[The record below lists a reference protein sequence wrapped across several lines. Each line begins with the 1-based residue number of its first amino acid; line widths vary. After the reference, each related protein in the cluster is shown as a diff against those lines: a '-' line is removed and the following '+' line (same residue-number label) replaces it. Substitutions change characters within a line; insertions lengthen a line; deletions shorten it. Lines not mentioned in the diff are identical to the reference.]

1 MPNTITESEQIRG
14 ALVTSL
20 HGVVVASCQAGPGS
34 PLNQPS
40 MIAALARSAE
50 LGGAQGFR
58 VDGPANVAAVRA
70 VSELPIL
77 GINKVDRDGFDV
89 RITPTLKD
97 ALDIVAAGAN
107 IVALDGTERARPYG
121 ETLSQIISAL
131 HELGIPVM
139 ADISTRREAEAA
151 AEAGADIV
159 ATTLAGYTPYTSDVD
174 KFGPAFPLLEE
185 IRELPVPV
193 AVEGR
198 IWTTDHVT
206 RCFEGGAYFVIIGS
220 AITVPELI
228 TRRFVAAAHAAG
240 LIDAAS

>member
-1 MPNTITESEQIRG
+1 MHSTMTETDRIRG
-14 ALVTSL
+14 ALVASL
-20 HGVVVASCQAGPGS
+20 NGVVIASCQAGPES

-40 MIAALARSAE
+40 IIAALAKSAE

-70 VSELPIL
+70 ISRLPIL
-77 GINKVDRDGFDV
+77 GINKVDREGYDV
-89 RITPTLKD
+89 RITSTLQD
-97 ALDIVAAGAN
+97 ALDVVAAGAN
-107 IVALDGTERARPYG
+107 IVALDGTERARPFG
-121 ETLSQIISAL
+121 ETLAQIISAL

-139 ADISTRREAEAA
+139 ADISTRREAETAA
-151 AEAGADIV
+151 AAGADII
-159 ATTLAGYTPYTSDVD
+159 ATTLAGYTPYTSNVD

-185 IRELPVPV
+185 IHELPVPI

-206 RCFEGGAYFVIIGS
+206 SCFTGGASFVIIGS

-228 TRRFVAAAHAAG
+228 TRRFVAAAHTAKQMES
-240 LIDAAS
+240 AS